1 MKAYTDTIRA
11 ARFWWP
17 LVILW
22 TLTALLCAPL
32 QAQSSDH
39 RKNVRFE
46 HISLEDGLSQA
57 FVACTLQDRDG
68 FMWFGT
74 QEGLNRYDGYTFKV
88 FSYDPEDPNSLSNN
102 FVKAIYQDRDGM
114 IWVGTDGGGLNL
126 YDPLTESFT
135 VFRNDPEDPRS
146 LSHDRVRAIV
156 EDPDKPD
163 TWSHSAMSSVPAR
176 VAQ

>member
-1 MKAYTDTIRA
+1 MKAYSRTLPA
-11 ARFWWP
+11 AESIPAGLWWT
-17 LVILW
+17 LVILR
-22 TLTALLCAPL
+22 TLTLLLVAPL
-32 QAQSSDH
+32 KGQAVHDH

-88 FSYDPEDPNSLSNN
+88 FSYDPEDPKSLSNN
-102 FVKAIYQDRDGM
+102 FVKTIYQDSMGM

-126 YDPLTESFT
+126 YDPLTESFEA
-135 VFRNDPEDPRS
+135 FRHDPDDPSS
-146 LSHDRVRAIV
+146 LSHDRVRAIWKTRAAGSGWA
-156 EDPDKPD
+156 P
-163 TWSHSAMSSVPAR
+163 TAA
-176 VAQ
+176 A